1 MPKSGKVKA
10 KLVKQVK
17 VLHPN
22 SRKAMKITG
31 GVMRKDRIGRVH
43 NETSLKMGIL
53 VEKLSWFHENLDP
66 EKTEYSRLDLSQ
78 MMESYLHR
86 FDEELEQ
93 IDIIQGMKS
102 RKGRQHAARE
112 DVIRTTMTSEENLFN
127 TCGLEAPDLTDK
139 KTLGIFLEWDGT
151 ARHVNLIK
159 MRKVTSIKTSSKKE
173 DSKTTSRSRKETEGD
188 R

>member
-1 MPKSGKVKA
+1 
-10 KLVKQVK
+10 
-17 VLHPN
+17 
-22 SRKAMKITG
+22 
-31 GVMRKDRIGRVH
+31 MRKDRIGRVRI
-43 NETSLKMGIL
+43 ETSLKMGIL

-66 EKTEYSRLDLSQ
+66 EKTEYSRQDLSQ

-112 DVIRTTMTSEENLFN
+112 DVIRTTMKSEENLFN

-151 ARHVNLIK
+151 TRHVNLIK
-159 MRKVTSIKTSSKKE
+159 MRKVTSTKLTSQNEDAKSTSS
-173 DSKTTSRSRKETEGD
+173 SRNEAEEER
-188 R
+188 